1 MFCLGKRVLSTTLS
15 SLRNPFS
22 LNRLRWLLAALLFSA
37 AAPLH
42 ATVVT
47 FNWPSPPGWTAGS
60 PTPGQT
66 RTQVFTSFYPND
78 LTVAINNNGAAA
90 QGTVYQP
97 GYPQI
102 SATPLTSGLAVN
114 GLQLNATS
122 SQVAGAYTQVTV
134 SFLTPVIN
142 LTFQIWDVD
151 KVGGQFIDQIANIQA
166 LAAGGGTVGADSVT
180 SQVAGYNSITGTGL
194 STVVLGTANASNTT
208 NQGTIDIT
216 FNGPITQFS
225 FQWSNNDPA
234 LGAQAIALGTLIYT
248 PIPESEYFGIAGLL
262 CLAAIGLEVR
272 KRRT

>member
-1 MFCLGKRVLSTTLS
+1 MALFLST
-15 SLRNPFS
+15 
-22 LNRLRWLLAALLFSA
+22 AAT
-37 AAPLH
+37 LH

-66 RTQVFTSFYPND
+66 KTQVFTSFYPND
-78 LTVAINNNGAAA
+78 LTVAINNSGAAA
-90 QGTVYQP
+90 QGVVWQA

-102 SATPLTSGLAVN
+102 SATPLTGGLTGVN
-114 GLQLNATS
+114 GLQLYAAS
-122 SQVAGAYTQVTV
+122 SKVVGSYIETTV

-142 LTFQIWDVD
+142 LSFQIWDVD
-151 KVGGQFIDQIANIQA
+151 QGAGAFIDKISNIQA
-166 LAAGGGTVGADSVT
+166 LTDLGATVGADSVT
-180 SQVAGYNSITGTGL
+180 SAVPGYNSITGTGL
-194 STVVLGTANASNTT
+194 STVVVGTAAASGTT

-225 FQWSNNDPA
+225 FRWSNNDPA
-234 LGAQAIALGTLIYT
+234 LGAQAIALGQIIYT
-248 PIPESEYFGIAGLL
+248 PVPEPEYFSIAGLL